1 MIPRVFTRHVARCS
15 APFGRWSSQRSRCVV
30 SDAGRGPHTPAGSM
44 QVRPPHSRGLRVA
57 ALAAGALATG
67 VSAAEPRVSATSPLR
82 LVSGVYYRPDPE
94 KKNKAGEDASFVSP
108 DGLAVGVADGVGGWA
123 DSGVDAGVYARLLMS
138 QAEKALGEGP
148 DNVKALLGPELAQQ
162 APEPLRVL
170 LLAHSRT
177 PVQGSST
184 ACIVL
189 LRDSDL
195 HVANLGDSGLA
206 LLRGGQLLFKSPPQQ
221 HQFNFP
227 YQIGAYR
234 GGDSPLD
241 AQLYKAAVQA
251 GDVLVVATDGLW
263 DNVFPEEV
271 TSIVTGELAAGR
283 GPGAAAKALVDL
295 AHTRGH
301 SKTARTPFS
310 VEAMRARVVFMGGK
324 LDDTTVI
331 VSVVE
336 KAPAEAPA
344 TPPR

>member
-1 MIPRVFTRHVARCS
+1 M
-15 APFGRWSSQRSRCVV
+15 
-30 SDAGRGPHTPAGSM
+30 
-44 QVRPPHSRGLRVA
+44 RPPHGRSLRVA

-67 VSAAEPRVSATSPLR
+67 VSAAEPRVGGTSPYR
-82 LVSGVYYRPDPE
+82 LVSGVFLPCLGDPAPRTDRRALRSFRAVSPGVYYRPDPQ

-108 DGLAVGVADGVGGWA
+108 DGLAVGVADGVGGWS

-138 QAEKALGEGP
+138 QAEKALGESQ
-148 DNVKALLGPELAQQ
+148 DSVVALLGPELAKE

-195 HVANLGDSGLA
+195 HIANLGDSGLA

-241 AQLYKAAVQA
+241 AKLYKAGIQA

-283 GPGAAAKALVDL
+283 GPEAAAKALVDL
-295 AHTRGH
+295 AHSRGH

-336 KAPAEAPA
+336 EAPVEAPA

>member
-1 MIPRVFTRHVARCS
+1 MIPRAFTRHVSRYS
-15 APFGRWSSQRSRCVV
+15 APFGRWSTQRRCGL
-30 SDAGRGPHTPAGSM
+30 SDARLAQHSGPPGTRA
-44 QVRPPHSRGLRVA
+44 LRVC

-67 VSAAEPRVSATSPLR
+67 VSAAEPRASATSPYR

-108 DGLAVGVADGVGGWA
+108 DGLAVGVADGVGGWS

-138 QAEKALGEGP
+138 QAEKALGEGA
-148 DNVKALLGPELAQQ
+148 DNCVALLGKELAQA

-184 ACIVL
+184 ACVVL
-189 LRDSDL
+189 LRETDL
-195 HVANLGDSGLA
+195 HIANLGDSGLA

-241 AQLYKAAVQA
+241 AQLYKAAMSP

-283 GPGAAAKALVDL
+283 GPQAAAKALVDL

-301 SKTARTPFS
+301 SRTARTPFS
-310 VEAMRARVVFMGGK
+310 VEAMRARVVFTGGK

-336 KAPAEAPA
+336 KAPVEAPA